1 MKKPDINRFSALPA
15 VAQASSKNYPKG
27 MKPGD
32 DGFLEALL
40 ADSGVKFV
48 DKAEKA

>member
-1 MKKPDINRFSALPA
+1 MTTPHDERFSTPPA
-15 VAQASSKNYPKG
+15 IGGAELKDYPKG

-40 ADSGVKFV
+40 ADTDVKFV
-48 DKAEKA
+48 DKAKEA

>member
-1 MKKPDINRFSALPA
+1 MTTPHDERFSTPPA
-15 VAQASSKNYPKG
+15 IGEADPKSIPNG

-40 ADSGVKFV
+40 ADTDVKFV
-48 DKAEKA
+48 HKAKKA

>member
-1 MKKPDINRFSALPA
+1 MTTPHDERFSTPPA
-15 VAQASSKNYPKG
+15 IGEADAKDYPKG

-40 ADSGVKFV
+40 ADSDVKFV
-48 DKAEKA
+48 DKAKKA